1 MVRIRY
7 VKSELN
13 FIQILHFRYEAMPT
27 KTITD
32 VSTTRADTVPEIDL
46 NRLAENNV
54 NMLLD
59 RTTVKATT
67 KAIDPDSIR
76 IAISNGTISAQI
88 RIVLTTK
95 PNQMAVELPFCN
107 LVFIIFSGAVPQF
120 PPYLSSHVLN
130 FLGFSLLQHK
140 CPFCIFCPPF

>member
-1 MVRIRY
+1 
-7 VKSELN
+7 
-13 FIQILHFRYEAMPT
+13 MPT

-107 LVFIIFSGAVPQF
+107 LVPIIFSGAAPQF

-130 FLGFSLLQHK
+130 SLGLSLL
-140 CPFCIFCPPF
+140 